1 MNLPDEQSC
10 QNPIDQNSTVQEP
23 AGLEPTGQG
32 DTGQQLET
40 QPDAP
45 NLYLALIHYPVV
57 NKNGEIIGSA
67 LTNMDLHDI
76 ARAGRTFGVKAYYVV
91 TPYKDQKT
99 LAFQIMD
106 HWTCGHGG
114 RVNPARK
121 SALERVR
128 VAKTF
133 EAVCND
139 IENEQGKPLVKIATS
154 ARPQGPT
161 MSCRTLGQQLKGNA
175 PHVIVFG
182 TAWGLAP
189 EVINQC
195 DHILEPIQG
204 SGSYNHL
211 SVRSAASIYLDRI
224 FR

>member
-1 MNLPDEQSC
+1 MSTTDE
-10 QNPIDQNSTVQEP
+10 PIDQ
-23 AGLEPTGQG
+23 GPTRQG
-32 DTGQQLET
+32 SET
-40 QPDAP
+40 EHNTP

-57 NKNGEIIGSA
+57 NKRGEITGSA

-91 TPYKDQKT
+91 TPYEDQRT
-99 LAFQIMD
+99 LAFQIME
-106 HWTCGHGG
+106 HWTNGHGG

-121 SALERVR
+121 SALERIR
-128 VAKTF
+128 VADTF

-139 IENEQGKPLVKIATS
+139 IENEQGQVVIKVATS
-154 ARPQGPT
+154 ANTRHPT
-161 MSCRTLGQQLKGNA
+161 HSCRKLGQELKGNA

-204 SGSYNHL
+204 AGSYNHL
-211 SVRSAASIYLDRI
+211 SVRSAASIYLDRLI
-224 FR
+224 NG

>member
-1 MNLPDEQSC
+1 MSSPITNSNDEQNC
-10 QNPIDQNSTVQEP
+10 QRNTEDPNLSKDP
-23 AGLEPTGQG
+23 GAL
-32 DTGQQLET
+32 
-40 QPDAP
+40 

-57 NKNGEIIGSA
+57 NKNGQIIGSA

-91 TPYKDQKT
+91 TPYKDQRT

-106 HWTCGHGG
+106 HWTHGHGG

-128 VAKTF
+128 VADTF
-133 EAVCND
+133 EAVCTD
-139 IENEQGKPLVKIATS
+139 IENEQGLAVVKVATS
-154 ARPQGPT
+154 ANGRGT
-161 MSCRTLGQQLKGNA
+161 TRSCRKLGQELKGNA
-175 PHVIVFG
+175 PHVLVFG
-182 TAWGLAP
+182 TAWGLTP

-211 SVRSAASIYLDRI
+211 SVRSAASIYLDRLI
-224 FR
+224 NG

>member
-1 MNLPDEQSC
+1 MSSPDKQE
-10 QNPIDQNSTVQEP
+10 DQNDQWGTKGHDSSNNPGTF
-23 AGLEPTGQG
+23 
-32 DTGQQLET
+32 
-40 QPDAP
+40 

-57 NKNGEIIGSA
+57 NKNGQITGSA

-91 TPYKDQKT
+91 TPYKDQRT

-106 HWTCGHGG
+106 HWTQGHGG
-114 RVNPARK
+114 TVNPARK

-128 VAKTF
+128 VADTF

-139 IENEQGKPLVKIATS
+139 IEKELGQTVVKVATS
-154 ARPQGPT
+154 ANTQGPT
-161 MSCRTLGQQLKGNA
+161 RSCRRLGQELKGNA

-211 SVRSAASIYLDRI
+211 SVRSAASIYLDRLI
-224 FR
+224 NS

>member
-1 MNLPDEQSC
+1 MSSPKTSTTVEQ
-10 QNPIDQNSTVQEP
+10 NDQCGTEDQTLNNDPGT
-23 AGLEPTGQG
+23 L
-32 DTGQQLET
+32 
-40 QPDAP
+40 

-57 NKNGEIIGSA
+57 NKNGQIIGSA

-91 TPYKDQKT
+91 TPYEDQKT

-106 HWTCGHGG
+106 HWTHGHGG
-114 RVNPARK
+114 TVNPARK

-128 VAKTF
+128 VADTF

-139 IENEQGKPLVKIATS
+139 IENELGQTVVKVATS
-154 ARPQGPT
+154 ANAQGPT
-161 MSCRTLGQQLKGNA
+161 MSCRTLGQELKGNA

-182 TAWGLAP
+182 TAWGLVP
-189 EVINQC
+189 EVIKQC

-204 SGSYNHL
+204 AGAYNHL
-211 SVRSAASIYLDRI
+211 SVRSAASIYLDRLI
-224 FR
+224 NG

>member
-1 MNLPDEQSC
+1 MSSTED
-10 QNPIDQNSTVQEP
+10 PIDQ
-23 AGLEPTGQG
+23 GPTGQG
-32 DTGQQLET
+32 PET
-40 QPDAP
+40 EQETL

-57 NKNGEIIGSA
+57 NKRGQITGSA

-91 TPYKDQKT
+91 TPYEDQKT
-99 LAFQIMD
+99 LAFQIME
-106 HWTCGHGG
+106 HWTQGHGG

-128 VAKTF
+128 VADTF

-139 IENEQGKPLVKIATS
+139 IENEQGQAVVKVATS
-154 ARPQGPT
+154 ANPQGPT
-161 MSCRTLGQQLKGNA
+161 HSCRKLGEELKGNA

-195 DHILEPIQG
+195 NHILEPIKG
-204 SGSYNHL
+204 VGSYNHL
-211 SVRSAASIYLDRI
+211 SVRSAASIYLDRLI
-224 FR
+224 NG